1 MIIIDSISKSFKKK
15 RVLDQFSLKVDTNE
29 TIFLQGENGSG
40 KSTLINLM
48 ASIIKPDRGNI
59 TINGYNIYK
68 SHSYKLFTGFRLERP
83 TYLNKLYPIEFL
95 RLLRSFYS
103 SRSISKEYGGELLE
117 KFKIPPK
124 ARLIEDLSKGQKSK
138 LAFISSIM
146 HNPNYLILDEPFE
159 GFDNK
164 SLEAAI
170 QLIINLKKGQDFTA
184 IIATHIDVG
193 QQCLNGRTVVINAI
207 K

>member
-1 MIIIDSISKSFKKK
+1 MIIIDSVSKSFKKK
-15 RVLDQFSLKVDTNE
+15 RVLDQFSLKIDTNE

-59 TINGYNIYK
+59 TINGLNIYK

-83 TYLNKLYPIEFL
+83 TYLSKLYPIEFL
-95 RLLRSFYS
+95 RLLQSFYS
-103 SRSISKEYGGELLE
+103 SRSIRKEYMVELLE
-117 KFKIPPK
+117 KFKIPAK
-124 ARLIEDLSKGQKSK
+124 TRLTEDLSKGQKSK
-138 LAFISSIM
+138 LAFISSIL
-146 HNPNYLILDEPFE
+146 HKPNYLILDEPFE
-159 GFDNK
+159 GFDNE

-170 QLIINLKKGQDFTA
+170 ELLRNLQIDRDFTA
-184 IIATHIDVG
+184 IIATHVDIG
-193 QQCLNGRTVVINAI
+193 QQCPNARSVVINAL